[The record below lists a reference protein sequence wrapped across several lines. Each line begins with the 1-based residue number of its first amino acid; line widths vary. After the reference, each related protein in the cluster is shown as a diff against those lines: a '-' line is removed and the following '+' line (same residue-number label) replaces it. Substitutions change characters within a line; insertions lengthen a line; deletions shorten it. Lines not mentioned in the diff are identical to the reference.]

1 MRTALWFSAFGT
13 PSTGLLLPYTAQSP
27 SLFKRIRFES
37 KKDVYDEIYR
47 ILSEDNVKKFGL
59 GKSLYFQLPFFCDPA
74 TIISDWCWQMI
85 EDYHMIK
92 TYNIPLCSNLNKLD
106 VFTSDCFIQIE
117 NELEEIK
124 KYKASE
130 NGN

>member
-1 MRTALWFSAFGT
+1 
-13 PSTGLLLPYTAQSP
+13 
-27 SLFKRIRFES
+27 
-37 KKDVYDEIYR
+37 
-47 ILSEDNVKKFGL
+47 
-59 GKSLYFQLPFFCDPA
+59 
-74 TIISDWCWQMI
+74 
-85 EDYHMIK
+85 MIK